1 MTKNKARSR
10 ITWEEGEGVL
20 SPAEG
25 DKWEI
30 LGLIKVSPTSS
41 GHSLLIDPPNC
52 LSSFCYHRVLEFF
65 LIQN

>member
-20 SPAEG
+20 SSAEG

-41 GHSLLIDPPNC
+41 GHSPEDCDPPNC

-65 LIQN
+65 